1 MKTFK
6 YFAKRAVAV
15 LSIAALATLPMKAQV
30 SNDAFYNIDWQF
42 NIPLG
47 NNFSNHASGWGMNFE
62 MGYYVTP
69 ELALG
74 GFLSYHTNN
83 EYFER
88 TTLHM
93 GTTAL
98 NTDQQ
103 HSLFQLPFGVLAH
116 YRFDYGQFQPY
127 VGMKLGAAYAQMTSN
142 YYIFESDKN
151 TWGFFASPEVGVQF
165 YPWEGSMGFH
175 AALYYSIATN
185 QGSLMTYDM
194 NCINSLGFR
203 LGVAF

>member
-1 MKTFK
+1 MKTIK
-6 YFAKRAVAV
+6 YLAKRAAIVLCMAV
-15 LSIAALATLPMKAQV
+15 LATMPMRAQV
-30 SNDAFYNIDWQF
+30 SDDMYYNIDWQF

-47 NNFSNHASGWGMNFE
+47 NNFSNDASGWGMNFE

-74 GFLSYHTNN
+74 AFLNYHTNN

-103 HSLFQLPFGVLAH
+103 HSLFQLPFGLLAH
-116 YRFDYGQFQPY
+116 YRFDYGVWQPY
-127 VGMKLGAAYAQMTSN
+127 VAMKLGAAYAQMTSDF
-142 YYIFESDKN
+142 YIFENDKN
-151 TWGFFASPEVGVQF
+151 TWGFYASPEVGLQF

-175 AALYYSIATN
+175 AALYYSISTN

-194 NCINSLGFR
+194 NNINSLGFR